1 MIKRKEYWL
10 FMKINNV
17 DIDIDEAIRLADVDK
32 IVLKRRKNN
41 ILLSDYQMMI
51 LKERNFNLDKIT
63 NINELL
69 FEIEEYLNN
78 NYDDEL
84 DLIGSQLAEFIYYQ
98 QTNK

>member
-1 MIKRKEYWL
+1 
-10 FMKINNV
+10 MKINNV
-17 DIDIDEAIRLADVDK
+17 DIDIDEAIKLADVDK

-84 DLIGSQLAEFIYYQ
+84 GLIGSQLAEFIYYQ

>member
-1 MIKRKEYWL
+1 
-10 FMKINNV
+10 MKINNV

-78 NYDDEL
+78 NYDNEL

>member
-1 MIKRKEYWL
+1 
-10 FMKINNV
+10 MKINNV
-17 DIDIDEAIRLADVDK
+17 DIDIDEAIKLADVDK

-41 ILLSDYQMMI
+41 ILLSDYQTMI

-78 NYDDEL
+78 NYDNEL

>member
-1 MIKRKEYWL
+1 
-10 FMKINNV
+10 MKINNV
-17 DIDIDEAIRLADVDK
+17 DIDIDEAIKLADVDK

-84 DLIGSQLAEFIYYQ
+84 DLIGSQLSEFIYYQ

>member
-1 MIKRKEYWL
+1 
-10 FMKINNV
+10 
-17 DIDIDEAIRLADVDK
+17 
-32 IVLKRRKNN
+32 
-41 ILLSDYQMMI
+41 MM
-51 LKERNFNLDKIT
+51 KERNFNLDKIT

>member
-1 MIKRKEYWL
+1 
-10 FMKINNV
+10 MKINNV
-17 DIDIDEAIRLADVDK
+17 DIDIDEAIKLADVDK

>member
-1 MIKRKEYWL
+1 
-10 FMKINNV
+10 MKINNV
-17 DIDIDEAIRLADVDK
+17 DIDISEAIKLADVDK
-32 IVLKRRKNN
+32 IVLKRIKNN

-78 NYDDEL
+78 NYDNEL

>member
-32 IVLKRRKNN
+32 IVLKRIKNN

>member
-1 MIKRKEYWL
+1 
-10 FMKINNV
+10 MKINNV
-17 DIDIDEAIRLADVDK
+17 DIDISEAIKLADVDK

-78 NYDDEL
+78 NYDNEL

>member
-1 MIKRKEYWL
+1 
-10 FMKINNV
+10 MKINNV
-17 DIDIDEAIRLADVDK
+17 DIDIDEAIKLADVDK

-69 FEIEEYLNN
+69 FEIEAYLNN
-78 NYDDEL
+78 NYDNEL
-84 DLIGSQLAEFIYYQ
+84 DLIGSQLTEFIYYQ

>member
-1 MIKRKEYWL
+1 
-10 FMKINNV
+10 MKINNV
-17 DIDIDEAIRLADVDK
+17 DIDIDEAIKLADVDK

-41 ILLSDYQMMI
+41 ILLSDYQTMI

-78 NYDDEL
+78 NYDNEL
-84 DLIGSQLAEFIYYQ
+84 DLISSQLAEFIYYQ

>member
-1 MIKRKEYWL
+1 
-10 FMKINNV
+10 MKINNV
-17 DIDIDEAIRLADVDK
+17 DIDIDEAIKLADVDK

-84 DLIGSQLAEFIYYQ
+84 DLIGSQLAEFIHYQ

>member
-1 MIKRKEYWL
+1 
-10 FMKINNV
+10 MKINNV
-17 DIDIDEAIRLADVDK
+17 DIDIDEAIKLADVDK

-78 NYDDEL
+78 NYDNEL
-84 DLIGSQLAEFIYYQ
+84 DLIGSQLTEFIYYQ

>member
-1 MIKRKEYWL
+1 
-10 FMKINNV
+10 MKVNNV

-84 DLIGSQLAEFIYYQ
+84 DLIGSHLAEFIYYQ

>member
-1 MIKRKEYWL
+1 
-10 FMKINNV
+10 MKINNV
-17 DIDIDEAIRLADVDK
+17 DIDIGEAIKLADVDK
-32 IVLKRRKNN
+32 MVLKRIKNN

-78 NYDDEL
+78 NYDNEL
-84 DLIGSQLAEFIYYQ
+84 DLISSQLAEFIYYQ

>member
-1 MIKRKEYWL
+1 
-10 FMKINNV
+10 MKINNV
-17 DIDIDEAIRLADVDK
+17 DIDIDEAIKLADVDK

-41 ILLSDYQMMI
+41 ILLSDYQMII

>member
-1 MIKRKEYWL
+1 MIKRKEHWL

-17 DIDIDEAIRLADVDK
+17 DIDIDEAIKLADVDK

>member
-1 MIKRKEYWL
+1 
-10 FMKINNV
+10 MKINNV
-17 DIDIDEAIRLADVDK
+17 DIDIDEAIKLADVDK

-78 NYDDEL
+78 NYDNEL

>member
-1 MIKRKEYWL
+1 
-10 FMKINNV
+10 MKINNV
-17 DIDIDEAIRLADVDK
+17 DIDISEAIKLADVDK

-51 LKERNFNLDKIT
+51 LKERNFNLDKIN

-78 NYDDEL
+78 NYDNEL

>member
-1 MIKRKEYWL
+1 
-10 FMKINNV
+10 MKINNV

>member
-17 DIDIDEAIRLADVDK
+17 DIDIDEAIKLADVDK

-78 NYDDEL
+78 NYDNEL
-84 DLIGSQLAEFIYYQ
+84 DLIGSQLTEFIYYQ

>member
-17 DIDIDEAIRLADVDK
+17 DIDIDEAIRLANVDK

>member
-17 DIDIDEAIRLADVDK
+17 DIDIDEAIKLADVDK
-32 IVLKRRKNN
+32 IVLKRIKNN

-84 DLIGSQLAEFIYYQ
+84 DLIGSQLSEFIYYQ

>member
-1 MIKRKEYWL
+1 
-10 FMKINNV
+10 MKINNV

-41 ILLSDYQMMI
+41 ILLSDYQMKI